1 MAAANP
7 SAVIQATDS
16 IWLPTFWTAMAVSP
30 KSVTMRVRTMEIPL
44 YIMVWT
50 PAGNPIFMIW
60 RIYLRLVRSRI
71 WTWLNTRVSL
81 RANHKN
87 TAVTTA
93 WAPTVAMAAPA
104 APMAGMGPN
113 PKIRKGSRTMLI
125 TSPITLATKGVR
137 LSPDAVRIPV
147 KMAFKKEKR
156 ISPQVMVR

>member
-1 MAAANP
+1 
-7 SAVIQATDS
+7 
-16 IWLPTFWTAMAVSP
+16 MAVSP
-30 KSVTMRVRTMEIPL
+30 KSVTIRVRTMEIPL

-93 WAPTVAMAAPA
+93 WAPTVAMAAP
-104 APMAGMGPN
+104 GGPHGRYGAESEDQEG
-113 PKIRKGSRTMLI
+113 IQDHVDHQ
-125 TSPITLATKGVR
+125 PITLPQKASG

>member
-1 MAAANP
+1 
-7 SAVIQATDS
+7 
-16 IWLPTFWTAMAVSP
+16 
-30 KSVTMRVRTMEIPL
+30 MEIPL

-113 PKIRKGSRTMLI
+113 PKIEEGI
-125 TSPITLATKGVR
+125 QDHVDHQ
-137 LSPDAVRIPV
+137 PDHIGHKRRPAVPRRQSRIPV